1 MRKRYLV
8 YPRNQFFKNLEMA
21 LPRPS
26 LAIHCR
32 GRQLADIVVREWIN
46 NTDPSRFSRFY
57 RSPMRPEFHKFI
69 NFAWRSIKVTH
80 PTTRTI
86 LFHNSCAILQ
96 SILALIQSSIFFPL
110 PLAMRGMIFWEFE
123 IQGKT
128 EVVSLSISGT
138 KNSQGK
144 TTKTTN

>member
-32 GRQLADIVVREWIN
+32 GRQLADIVVRE
-46 NTDPSRFSRFY
+46 FSRFY

-96 SILALIQSSIFFPL
+96 SILALIQSSFFFPL
-110 PLAMRGMIFWEFE
+110 PLAMRGMIFGEFE